1 MGDPEKHR
9 RHAGLSGPFDDDDDD
24 DKSDKV
30 KKKNKLIFMMH

>member
-9 RHAGLSGPFDDDDDD
+9 RLAGLSGPFDDGDD

-30 KKKNKLIFMMH
+30 QKNN